1 MRLVRL
7 VIKIAV
13 GLVVVLAVLAIIA
26 LFFLGPLVKTS
37 VNTLG
42 PKLLGVPVS
51 VQHVAIQ
58 PLSGSLR
65 LEGMMIGNP
74 EGYSSDAL
82 FALKEVRV
90 KIDIAS
96 LPGTGPI
103 VIQELAIIEPLVA
116 YEVAGGK
123 SNLEALTAKLAKDEK
138 TPAPQPAPQPA
149 QQDKKAPRKVI
160 IDLLEFRDGQV
171 SYRSKMTLGQAV
183 PLPLPDLRLTA
194 IGRDKGGIK
203 AVDAV
208 NKVLGELLNLVGTV
222 VAQIGTAALDTGK
235 AAVEAGKQA
244 VVGGA
249 ESVKAAGAAV
259 KGLFKSV
266 TGDK

>member
-1 MRLVRL
+1 MRHGRS
-7 VIKIAV
+7 AV
-13 GLVVVLAVLAIIA
+13 GGAGAVSTTGGQARGMSSRTRIGTLASA
-26 LFFLGPLVKTS
+26 T
-37 VNTLG
+37 
-42 PKLLGVPVS
+42 
-51 VQHVAIQ
+51 
-58 PLSGSLR
+58 
-65 LEGMMIGNP
+65 
-74 EGYSSDAL
+74 
-82 FALKEVRV
+82 
-90 KIDIAS
+90 
-96 LPGTGPI
+96 
-103 VIQELAIIEPLVA
+103 
-116 YEVAGGK
+116 
-123 SNLEALTAKLAKDEK
+123 
-138 TPAPQPAPQPA
+138 PAPQPA

-235 AAVEAGKQA
+235 AAVEAGKAA

-249 ESVKAAGAAV
+249 ETVKAAGAAV

>member
-1 MRLVRL
+1 
-7 VIKIAV
+7 
-13 GLVVVLAVLAIIA
+13 
-26 LFFLGPLVKTS
+26 
-37 VNTLG
+37 
-42 PKLLGVPVS
+42 
-51 VQHVAIQ
+51 
-58 PLSGSLR
+58 
-65 LEGMMIGNP
+65 MMIGNP
-74 EGYSSDAL
+74 EGYSSDPL

-103 VIQELAIIEPLVA
+103 VIQELAIIKPQVA
-116 YEVAGGK
+116 YEHAGGK
-123 SNLEALTAKLAKDEK
+123 SNLEALTAKLSKAEK
-138 TPAPQPAPQPA
+138 SPAPQPDEK
-149 QQDKKAPRKVI
+149 DKKEPRKVI

-171 SYRSKMTLGQAV
+171 LYRSNLTLGKSV
-183 PLPLPDLRLTA
+183 PLPLPNLRLTA

-244 VVGGA
+244 VADGA
-249 ESVKAAGAAV
+249 ETVKAAGAAV

>member
-1 MRLVRL
+1 MMRFVRRVL
-7 VIKIAV
+7 KMAV
-13 GLVVVLAVLAIIA
+13 GLVIVLAVLAIVA
-26 LFFLGPLVKTS
+26 LFFLGPLVKKT

-51 VQHVAIQ
+51 VQQVAIR

-74 EGYSSDAL
+74 EGYSQDAL

-96 LPGTGPI
+96 LPGNGPI
-103 VIQELAIIEPLVA
+103 VIRELAIIEPQVA

-123 SNLEALTAKLAKDEK
+123 SNLETLTAKLAKAEK
-138 TPAPQPAPQPA
+138 TPAPQPAQK
-149 QQDKKAPRKVI
+149 DKKAPRKVI

-171 SYRSKMTLGQAV
+171 SYRSNLTLGKAV

-194 IGRDKGGIK
+194 IGRDQGGIK

-222 VAQIGTAALDTGK
+222 VAQVGTAVLDTGK
-235 AAVEAGKQA
+235 AAVGAGKDV

-249 ESVKAAGAAV
+249 EKVKEAGAAV
-259 KGLFKSV
+259 KGLFKSI

>member
-1 MRLVRL
+1 MRFMRRVLKV
-7 VIKIAV
+7 VV
-13 GLVVVLAVLAIIA
+13 GLVVVLAVLAVIA

-74 EGYSSDAL
+74 EGYSKDAL

-103 VIQELAIIEPLVA
+103 VIQELAITEPLVA

-123 SNLEALTAKLAKDEK
+123 SNLEALTSKLSKAEK
-138 TPAPQPAPQPA
+138 TPAPQPA

-244 VVGGA
+244 VADGA
-249 ESVKAAGAAV
+249 ETVKAAGAAV

>member
-1 MRLVRL
+1 MRFVRRVLKVAIGL
-7 VIKIAV
+7 VI
-13 GLVVVLAVLAIIA
+13 VLAVLAIVG
-26 LFFLGPLVKTS
+26 LFFLGPLVKTT

-58 PLSGSLR
+58 PLNGSLR
-65 LEGMMIGNP
+65 LEGMTIGNP
-74 EGYSSDAL
+74 EGYSQDAL

-96 LPGTGPI
+96 LPGNGPI
-103 VIQELAIIEPLVA
+103 VIRELAIIEPQVA

-123 SNLEALTAKLAKDEK
+123 SNIEALTAKLAKAEK
-138 TPAPQPAPQPA
+138 TPAAQPA
-149 QQDKKAPRKVI
+149 QKDKKPPRKVI

-171 SYRSKMTLGQAV
+171 SYRSNLTLGKAV
-183 PLPLPDLRLTA
+183 PLPLPNLRLTA
-194 IGRDKGGIK
+194 IGRDQGGIQ

-208 NKVLGELLNLVGTV
+208 TKVLGELLNLVGTV
-222 VAQIGTAALDTGK
+222 VAQVGTAVLDTGK
-235 AAVEAGKQA
+235 AAVETGKDV

-249 ESVKAAGAAV
+249 EKVKEAGAAV
-259 KGLFKSV
+259 KGLFKSI